1 MASFSTW
8 WNSPKG
14 KQVVNAAYSVGAS
27 IVILGAMFKILHLPN
42 ANYILGAGMICES
55 LIFFSGAFDKPFKEY
70 DWDKLFDFDNGKPRF
85 QGGGGTVNIQ
95 HIPTAKVELNY
106 AETIDENDVKK
117 LSEGIKNLSTTAQ
130 QLASLSAVVG
140 ATEKF
145 TQNIESASSITL
157 NLIEKQKEFA
167 NALQNISVV
176 YENSKNEIE
185 KEQEETKQ
193 SLQTI
198 NKSLASINAIYEI
211 QLKNIQD
218 QLTEIS
224 QQNEHLKNTNEEL
237 KDLSNNMQK
246 INSVSNDILLQ
257 TEEYKSETTKLSQK
271 IVELNNIYGNMLNAL
286 S

>member
-1 MASFSTW
+1 MASQFSIW

-14 KQVVNAAYSVGAS
+14 KKVVNAAYSVGAS

-70 DWDKLFDFDNGKPRF
+70 DWDKLFDFENGRPRF
-85 QGGGGTVNIQ
+85 QGGNLAVQNIL
-95 HIPTAKVELNY
+95 PRVDLNY
-106 AETIDENDVKK
+106 SETIDENDIKK

-130 QLASLSAVVG
+130 QLASLSNVVIS
-140 ATEKF
+140 TEKF
-145 TQNIESASSITL
+145 AQNIESASSTTL
-157 NLIEKQKEFA
+157 NLIEKQKEFT

-176 YENSKNEIE
+176 YENSKIEME

-198 NKSLASINAIYEI
+198 NKNLSSINAIYEI

-257 TEEYKSETTKLSQK
+257 TEEYKSETIKLSQK
-271 IVELNNIYGNMLNAL
+271 VIELNNIYGNMLNAL

>member
-42 ANYILGAGMICES
+42 ANLILGAGMICES

-70 DWDKLFDFDNGKPRF
+70 DWDKLFDFDSGKPRF
-85 QGGGGTVNIQ
+85 QGGNLAVQNILP
-95 HIPTAKVELNY
+95 HVDLNY
-106 AETIDENDVKK
+106 SETIDENDIKK

-130 QLASLSAVVG
+130 QLASLSTVVG

-145 TQNIESASSITL
+145 AQNIESASSTTL
-157 NLIEKQKEFA
+157 NLIEKQKEFT

-176 YENSKNEIE
+176 YENSKIEIG

-198 NKSLASINAIYEI
+198 NKNLASINTIYEI

-218 QLTEIS
+218 QLPEIS

-237 KDLSNNMQK
+237 KDISNNMQK
-246 INSVSNDILLQ
+246 INSVSNDILSQ
-257 TEEYKSETTKLSQK
+257 AEEYKSETTKLSQK